1 MPPRLP
7 EKVRRRVIPEF
18 RKMANAAAVAARLD
32 IGHTTVL
39 RVLSDAGIP
48 RASPT
53 QAHPHRLSP
62 EREREVVRR
71 YVAGERSG
79 AIAREM
85 ECSVFLVR
93 KLAKKRLHH
102 LRAWEPHPRLYSR
115 ADSRDEV
122 DVGCGRVADGD
133 RAQVRSIPG
142 DRLRGASAAAEE
154 VERHRCPEEK
164 HGKWKGGQTQRQDG
178 YVVVIIGHGDP
189 MAQCGIHR
197 IRRSTASSWPGRS
210 AGSWSATKPFTTS
223 TGAPD
228 NRIEN
233 LELWHSR
240 HPRANGPA
248 NGTAQPVPVGTERGP
263 NEEDLRRPSTRCVL
277 VGVGRWAADVQT
289 TVRSRA
295 RTPTARDRSASGHHP
310 ELRHLLH
317 DGREHAD
324 NGLDEVATRS
334 R

>member
-18 RKMANAAAVAARLD
+18 RKMGNAAAVAARLD

-85 ECSVFLVR
+85 GCSVFLVR
-93 KLAKKRLHH
+93 KLAKK
-102 LRAWEPHPRLYSR
+102 A
-115 ADSRDEV
+115 
-122 DVGCGRVADGD
+122 GCIIFGRGN
-133 RAQVRSIPG
+133 RNRGFTPAQVAEMKTLWAAGESQTAIGRKF
-142 DRLRGASAAAEE
+142 GASQATVSAALRRQGIE
-154 VERHRCPEEK
+154 VERRRCPREK
-164 HGKWKGGQTQRQDG
+164 HGSWKGGRTQRHDG
-178 YVVVIIGHGDP
+178 YVAVLIDHGDP
-189 MAQCGIHR
+189 MAAMR
-197 IRRSTASSWPGRS
+197 N
-210 AGSWSATKPFTTS
+210 S
-223 TGAPD
+223 TGYALEHRLVMARSLGRVLERHETVHHINGDRQD

-240 HPRANGPA
+240 HPRGERASERHCATCTCGH
-248 NGTAQPVPVGTERGP
+248 GTRTE
-263 NEEDLRRPSTRCVL
+263 
-277 VGVGRWAADVQT
+277 
-289 TVRSRA
+289 
-295 RTPTARDRSASGHHP
+295 
-310 ELRHLLH
+310 
-317 DGREHAD
+317 
-324 NGLDEVATRS
+324 
-334 R
+334 